1 MATHHTA
8 AAGSSSSSSKTFNI
22 TPMGINLRTPSAGPE
37 LLGPLVIAITA
48 LCLPRRC
55 SPHTHMKRSMC
66 NGRNFGILFSAC
78 NSTLQQNKAM
88 AGAPPRR
95 ESRQQSSSYQQQQ
108 QPPYQSRPR
117 DQPSYGHQ
125 TAQRGGSNGGG
136 ASSFSLGH
144 IGQHQGANGYHTTSG
159 DASSMQS
166 SSRTGSR
173 ESSFADAGSRAM
185 EKTGSYSALPS
196 AQDAEYGSYAPAHGF
211 GSSPA
216 SSVGGLLNWGGA
228 DAPSPTDAF
237 YRRSRG
243 EAGNVVSSTGR
254 RLSYGSGNSNSAY
267 STSSGAYGASAATAA
282 PVYRKSSAGSS
293 QARAHP
299 AEYGGGGHW
308 QQQSQQQQQQQRSQ
322 QRSKAAH
329 AVSSNMYAT
338 GSNQNCGNM
347 ITDRPTSRVLAP
359 PGGFSTFSLG

>member
-1 MATHHTA
+1 M
-8 AAGSSSSSSKTFNI
+8 S
-22 TPMGINLRTPSAGPE
+22 
-37 LLGPLVIAITA
+37 
-48 LCLPRRC
+48 
-55 SPHTHMKRSMC
+55 
-66 NGRNFGILFSAC
+66 
-78 NSTLQQNKAM
+78 
-88 AGAPPRR
+88 GAPPRW
-95 ESRQQSSSYQQQQ
+95 ESRQQSSSYHQQQQ
-108 QPPYQSRPR
+108 SPYQSRPR
-117 DQPSYGHQ
+117 DQPYGHQ

-166 SSRTGSR
+166 SSRSGSR
-173 ESSFADAGSRAM
+173 ENSFADAGSRAM

-196 AQDAEYGSYAPAHGF
+196 GQDAEYGSYAPAHGF

-216 SSVGGLLNWGGA
+216 HTTASPSGRGQSAGGGVSSVGGLLNWGGA
-228 DAPSPTDAF
+228 DAPSPSDAF

-243 EAGNVVSSTGR
+243 EAGNVVNSTGR
-254 RLSYGSGNSNSAY
+254 RLSYSNNNSSAY
-267 STSSGAYGASAATAA
+267 STSSGAYGAAAPTAAA
-282 PVYRKSSAGSS
+282 PVYRKSSAGS
-293 QARAHP
+293 QARAAP
-299 AEYGGGGHW
+299 AHEYGGGGQW
-308 QQQSQQQQQQQRSQ
+308 QQQSQQQHQQQQQQRSHQQ
-322 QRSKAAH
+322 QRSKADH